1 MSLQLEDDRF
11 CFVCGTNNPHGLQL
25 TFRRD
30 GEKICSDF
38 VPAQRFQ
45 GYKNILHGGIIS
57 AVLDEVIVHAAMAE
71 GLSPITAELKV
82 RFKKPVMIDRPV
94 RAEGVI
100 IRKTSRIV
108 EGTGKL
114 FDAANEELLAEAEA
128 KMILTT
134 YP

>member
-1 MSLQLEDDRF
+1 MSLQLEDDRY

-38 VPAQRFQ
+38 VPSQRFQ

-57 AVLDEVIVHAAMAE
+57 AVLDEVIIHAAMAD
-71 GLSPITAELKV
+71 GLSPVTAELKV

-100 IRKTSRIV
+100 TRKTSRVV
-108 EGTGKL
+108 EGAGKL
-114 FDAANEELLAEAEA
+114 FDAATEELLAEAEA